1 MKNAKYITPFDLI
14 STLSAEETKRIQ
26 NGGRFWRFYLGEQWG
41 YMRTSYNEE
50 GEEELND
57 PTVTLNYCKAI
68 VDKSTSFL
76 FGKGYSF
83 QFDSKVHSDLKPIVD
98 EVFRYNNMD
107 VKSIMLGQQGGI
119 SGDAFVQVA
128 WDDESD
134 DLHEGGKVSITLLP
148 YNTVF
153 PEYDPQNREKM
164 LSCTIKY
171 LVLSEDGES
180 DYVYTQEVTKDRI
193 ITKMGNEV
201 VEDIENPLGMINVV
215 HIKNMPLAGFCYGQS
230 DLQSIVPLQR
240 ELNAKVTD
248 VSDII
253 NYHAAPVTIIQGA
266 RSKNLERGAK
276 KVWGGLPKDAK
287 IYNLE
292 LSSDLNASNN
302 FIAMIKKS
310 IHELSNT
317 PEMSLGGAGA
327 ISNTSGVALQITY
340 SPLLEKT
347 WIKRMTY
354 GSGLK
359 KVVVMSLKLLALKGD
374 EDTKATLERILSDK
388 ELKRLAFSPEIQFAD
403 PLPKDEQIQMQLLA
417 QKMNSGLE
425 EPEGALQELGY
436 KGDIQEKLAKIKKY
450 QQEQQD
456 MMFDTG
462 YSGNTPIEHQYGADE
477 GLLEVEG
484 EE

>member
-1 MKNAKYITPFDLI
+1 MRTSTVITPFDLI
-14 STLSAEETKRIQ
+14 STLSAEETKRVQ
-26 NGGRFWRFYLGEQWG
+26 QGGLFWRFYLGQQWG
-41 YMRTSYNEE
+41 YLRGSIDEE
-50 GEEELND
+50 TGEENFDD

-83 QFDSKVHSDLKPIVD
+83 QYDSTVHAELSPLIK
-98 EVFRYNNMD
+98 EVFRYNDMD
-107 VKSIMLGQQGGI
+107 VKSIMMGQQGAI
-119 SGDAFVQVA
+119 TGDVFLQVA
-128 WDDESD
+128 WDDEPD
-134 DLHEGGKVSITLLP
+134 DLHPNGKVAITLLP
-148 YNTVF
+148 YNTVY
-153 PEYDPQNREKM
+153 PTYDPQNRDKM
-164 LSCTIKY
+164 LSCIIKY
-171 LVLSEDGES
+171 LVLSDDGTS
-180 DYVYTQEVTKDRI
+180 DYVYTQEITKERIVTKQGDAVI
-193 ITKMGNEV
+193 
-201 VEDIENPLGMINVV
+201 EDIENVLGQINVV

-230 DLQSIVPLQR
+230 DLISIIPLQR

-287 IYNLE
+287 VYNLE

-302 FIAMIKKS
+302 FISMIKKS

-317 PEMSLGGAGA
+317 PEMSLGASGA
-327 ISNTSGVALQITY
+327 ISNTTGVALQITY

-354 GSGLK
+354 GAGLV
-359 KVVVMSLKLLALKGD
+359 KVSNMILKLLALKAD
-374 EDTKATLERILSDK
+374 EETQKIVNDILSDATK
-388 ELKRLAFSPEIQFAD
+388 KKMAFSPEVQFAD

-417 QKMNSGLE
+417 QKLNSGLE

-436 KGDIQEKLAKIKKY
+436 KGDIQKKLEKIKKY
-450 QQEQQD
+450 QQDQQN

-462 YSGNTPIEHQYGADE
+462 YSGNTPIEHQMGADE
-477 GLLEVEG
+477 GTQEFN

>member
-1 MKNAKYITPFDLI
+1 MS
-14 STLSAEETKRIQ
+14 STLSAEETRRIAIGSQ
-26 NGGRFWRFYLGEQWG
+26 FWNFYLGNQWG
-41 YMRTSYNEE
+41 YTRGSVSDD
-50 GEEELND
+50 GEEFYNDD

-76 FGKGYSF
+76 FGKGFSLK
-83 QFDSKVHSDLKPIVD
+83 FDPDVNDTLSPIVTS
-98 EVFRYNNMD
+98 VFRDNDMD
-107 VKSIMLGQQGGI
+107 VKSIMIGQQGSI
-119 SGDAFVQVA
+119 TGDAFIQVA
-128 WDDESD
+128 WDEEAD
-134 DLHEGGKVSITLLP
+134 DLHPNGKPSISLLP

-153 PEYDPQNREKM
+153 PTYDPQNRERM
-164 LSCTIKY
+164 LSCEIKY
-171 LVLSEDGES
+171 LVLGEH
-180 DYVYTQEVTKDRI
+180 DEEYVYSQTITKDKITTMHGNRI
-193 ITKMGNEV
+193 IEEIPNA
-201 VEDIENPLGMINVV
+201 LGQINIV

-230 DLQSIVPLQR
+230 DLVSILPLQR

-287 IYNLE
+287 VYNLE

-302 FIAMIKKS
+302 FITMIKKS

-317 PEMSLGGAGA
+317 PEMSLGASGA
-327 ISNTSGVALQITY
+327 ISNTSGVALQTVY

-354 GSGLK
+354 GAGLV
-359 KVVVMSLKLLALKGD
+359 KVSTLVLKLLHLKGD
-374 EDTKATLERILSDK
+374 DDTRSKLSEILDNLETRK
-388 ELKRLAFSPEIQFAD
+388 KAFSPDVVFAD

-417 QKMNSGLE
+417 QKLNSGLE
-425 EPEGALQELGY
+425 EPEGALQELGF
-436 KGDIQEKLAKIKKY
+436 KGDIKEKLEKIRKY
-450 QQEQQD
+450 QQEKQD

-462 YSGNTPIEHQYGADE
+462 YSGNTPIEHQFGGDAGIQE
-477 GLLEVEG
+477 F